1 MNALRSPMASSPD
14 QTVLHMRG
22 IGKRFGSVQAL
33 ADADFELKQGEIHA
47 LLGTNGAGK
56 STLIKILSG
65 LYQKDGGEIEIAGL
79 PVAIGSPADAI
90 ANGVAAV
97 QQHPELVGDLTGL
110 ENIFFGAEG
119 RSRGIFRR
127 IRSGDMR
134 QRARDLLRRFPIEID
149 LDRKVSEMG
158 AVDREIVAVLQ
169 ALNAETIRIL
179 ILDEPTSTIT
189 EREKASLHELMRT
202 LKAAGISIVF
212 ITHRLE
218 EVFEIADAFTIFRD
232 GRNVLSM
239 TTAEA
244 RKSETS
250 LVEYLLG
257 KPPSNVFPE
266 AAAQPPGPPVLEVR
280 GLSDA
285 GGAFEGIDLTARRGE
300 ILGIYGLV
308 GSGLDELSKALFGA
322 RRPGS
327 GEMAMNGR
335 TVRFS
340 GPLDALRA
348 GIFLVPGDRRTEG
361 LVMTETVV
369 FNTTLANLRRAA
381 LPGGLTRRQMA
392 RRETMALA
400 EKVALHPPTLSRA
413 AGDFSGGNQQKIVI
427 SKGLFAKADLYIF
440 AEPTVGVDV
449 GAKATLYRVMRELSE
464 SAAVIVMSSDGEE
477 VFGVADRVMAL
488 FRGRVRFDSS
498 KAQASRE
505 EFLAAGLVGDGPR

>member
-179 ILDEPTSTIT
+179 MGVDERYLAAM
-189 EREKASLHELMRT
+189 RESVESAHGSL
-202 LKAAGISIVF
+202 
-212 ITHRLE
+212 
-218 EVFEIADAFTIFRD
+218 DAFLRD
-232 GRNVLSM
+232 
-239 TTAEA
+239 
-244 RKSETS
+244 
-250 LVEYLLG
+250 
-257 KPPSNVFPE
+257 
-266 AAAQPPGPPVLEVR
+266 VLEV
-280 GLSDA
+280 D
-285 GGAFEGIDLTARRGE
+285 DARR
-300 ILGIYGLV
+300 
-308 GSGLDELSKALFGA
+308 
-322 RRPGS
+322 
-327 GEMAMNGR
+327 
-335 TVRFS
+335 
-340 GPLDALRA
+340 DALR
-348 GIFLVPGDRRTEG
+348 LHLTE
-361 LVMTETVV
+361 
-369 FNTTLANLRRAA
+369 A
-381 LPGGLTRRQMA
+381 
-392 RRETMALA
+392 
-400 EKVALHPPTLSRA
+400 
-413 AGDFSGGNQQKIVI
+413 
-427 SKGLFAKADLYIF
+427 
-440 AEPTVGVDV
+440 
-449 GAKATLYRVMRELSE
+449 
-464 SAAVIVMSSDGEE
+464 
-477 VFGVADRVMAL
+477 
-488 FRGRVRFDSS
+488 
-498 KAQASRE
+498 
-505 EFLAAGLVGDGPR
+505 